1 MLFHSELLTAYFL
14 HPLHFRLKHK
24 SGVSLG
30 VTKTSIYIIT
40 ELNPDISP
48 KLNMNLARNYPL
60 DTGSFVFNIK
70 YYNSYSCKG
79 GHLTLRVVESL
90 DLNLTQFT

>member
-1 MLFHSELLTAYFL
+1 M
-14 HPLHFRLKHK
+14 
-24 SGVSLG
+24 
-30 VTKTSIYIIT
+30 TKTSIYIIT

-79 GHLTLRVVESL
+79 GAFNIKGSWVSGPKFNTVHLNATSTKGM
-90 DLNLTQFT
+90 NLAKTFKSHQHI

>member
-24 SGVSLG
+24 SDVSLG
-30 VTKTSIYIIT
+30 MTKTSIYIIT
-40 ELNPDISP
+40 ELNPGISP

-60 DTGSFVFNIK
+60 ALAPLYLLSSITTATHAREDI
-70 YYNSYSCKG
+70 
-79 GHLTLRVVESL
+79 
-90 DLNLTQFT
+90 